1 MQPSRAHFA
10 FTGRSGRRWPW
21 LLVAGLLVGL
31 PACSGPRSASA
42 GEGGQASTGDAAL
55 AAPSREWPRQAVL
68 FAGDFMRNA
77 ISFAD
82 GSYGSALQNGSVINL
97 DSEIEYGNYEAN
109 ALSVGIQG
117 RQTGR
122 ILDLGDYRDL
132 ESRYG
137 YRETVG
143 GGVGYTS
150 LRRDGERLVIAG
162 KGGLPATQVLRE
174 GELFLSSKARDLD
187 SALAELGHIYLVRLQ
202 DSPEDPQ
209 TRFYKLLVTEHIPG
223 QSVVFLWQPLN

>member
-1 MQPSRAHFA
+1 MQPSRARLA
-10 FTGRSGRRWPW
+10 FFGRPNGRWPW
-21 LLVAGLLVGL
+21 LLLVGLLVGL
-31 PACSGPRSASA
+31 PACKASPAGSVGAGGQGSEAASA
-42 GEGGQASTGDAAL
+42 L
-55 AAPSREWPRQAVL
+55 AEPSREWPRQAVL

-97 DSEIEYGNYEAN
+97 DSEIEYGNSEAN

-137 YRETVG
+137 YRESVG
-143 GGVGYTS
+143 GGVGFTS
-150 LRRDGERLVIAG
+150 LRRDGERLLIAG

-174 GELFLSSKARDLD
+174 GELFLSSKVRDLD
-187 SALAELGHIYLVRLQ
+187 SAQAELGHIYLVRLQ